1 LDLKLEI
8 NAGMIRSGEN
18 EIRDALSADKL
29 RAGLDSAVIGRDIV
43 VVDETTS
50 TNDSVLERA
59 IPTAPEGLVVFAE
72 RQTAGRGQRNNS
84 WESAAGKGLWFS
96 ILLRPKIDI
105 GASSQLAEWA
115 ARTVADTISKEFEIQ
130 ATVKLPNDV
139 VVAGKKIAGV
149 LIEMR
154 AQKNAPHIAIV
165 GVGVNVNHHAEDF
178 SEDVRGRAISLAMA
192 LEKEVDRHRFAAA
205 LLQNL
210 DASYQEIFCGGSS
223 SPLLDA
229 KNNAPSALN

>member
-1 LDLKLEI
+1 
-8 NAGMIRSGEN
+8 MTTF
-18 EIRDALSADKL
+18 DALSADKL
-29 RAGLDSAVIGRDIV
+29 RARLDSAIIGRDIV

-50 TNDSVLERA
+50 TNDSILARTSA
-59 IPTAPEGLVVFAE
+59 ATPEGLVVFAE
-72 RQTAGRGQRNNS
+72 RQIAGRGQRNNS
-84 WESAAGKGLWFS
+84 WESTVGKGLWFS

-115 ARTVADTISKEFEIQ
+115 ARTVADTISKEFELE

-139 VVAGKKIAGV
+139 VVTGKKIAGV

-165 GVGVNVNHHAEDF
+165 GVGANVNHRVEDF

-192 LEKEVDRHRFAAA
+192 LDREVDRHQFAVV
-205 LLQNL
+205 LLRNL
-210 DASYQEIFCGGSS
+210 DTSYQEIFCGGSS